1 MVGRVPVGSTFEL
14 KLEVLPMVVAAVE
27 TTLVVQARQ
36 MPTRATVAHADGR
49 TRPQH
54 IHTRSRS
61 LQHVCALAIALVSRW
76 QEGDAA
82 CGIRVDAADR
92 PSHTA
97 RVQLR
102 RRVRSL
108 HSAPVALL
116 SSQADIRGSP
126 VLWTDSVPRCT
137 YCECWSQVPRR
148 EPAAAAVD

>member
-36 MPTRATVAHADGR
+36 MLTRATAAHADGR

-61 LQHVCALAIALVSRW
+61 LQHVCALATASVSRW

-82 CGIRVDAADR
+82 CWIRVDAADR

-116 SSQADIRGSP
+116 SSPADIRGSP
-126 VLWTDSVPRCT
+126 VRCGLFGASA
-137 YCECWSQVPRR
+137 YVL
-148 EPAAAAVD
+148 